1 MITLSNLSTGY
12 DHKVVA
18 RNITAHLPKGQL
30 VSLLG
35 RNGVGKS
42 TLMRTLA
49 GFQPALGGQV
59 AIDGH
64 DIRQL
69 PRTAMSRLVS
79 IVLTERIDVAG
90 MSVTELVALGRCPHT
105 GFWGSL
111 TPSDQTAVDQAIR
124 LVGIAPL
131 AHRQVHALSDGE
143 RQKALIAKALA
154 QDTPVILLDEPTAF
168 LDFQSKVELMRI
180 LSLLAHDMQKTVLLS
195 THDVELAIQLSD
207 LLWLL
212 SDDGLETGSPSHLSQ
227 NGTIARF
234 FREVDARYD
243 ATHRVFLL
251 NEGKGI

>member
-1 MITLSNLSTGY
+1 MVKGLSRRVI
-12 DHKVVA
+12 VVDSPDPHIFEQA
-18 RNITAHLPKGQL
+18 IFIVRNDAAVG
-30 VSLLG
+30 SG
-35 RNGVGKS
+35 GVTS
-42 TLMRTLA
+42 
-49 GFQPALGGQV
+49 QQV
-59 AIDGH
+59 
-64 DIRQL
+64 
-69 PRTAMSRLVS
+69 
-79 IVLTERIDVAG
+79 
-90 MSVTELVALGRCPHT
+90 
-105 GFWGSL
+105 
-111 TPSDQTAVDQAIR
+111 VDQAIR
-124 LVGIAPL
+124 MVGIAPL
-131 AHRQVHALSDGE
+131 AHRQVHTLSDGE